1 MSNLFK
7 LSIQGV
13 RSFDSESSE
22 TIEFGFPL
30 TLICGQNGCGKT
42 TIIECLKYATTGDL
56 PPNSKGGTFVND
68 PSIAARNTV
77 NAQVKL
83 AFQNVNGKSMICT
96 RTMQLTK
103 KRGKGVASNTFK
115 TLEGQLSIM
124 DQGQKS
130 TISTK
135 NAELD
140 SQIPVYLGASR
151 AILDYVIFCHQDDSL
166 WPLSEASVLKKRFD
180 DIFEALKFT
189 KVLDSL
195 KTIKKDMSNDIKLID
210 QNVQHLRVDKSRADK
225 IRNKVESTSV
235 KCDVLSEEIANLTST
250 IEEKEQEAEA
260 LFVSNQSFQEILSRH
275 EQLQYSQKSCQ
286 IQLERIMK
294 NIEILPDTET
304 ALMSRLDNFE
314 SHLQERQAEASI
326 KLNELQ
332 ALEEK
337 LQSLRLE
344 LNSLARTEGSLRL
357 KEELYQANKQKLVQ
371 LIQENLLAK
380 NSRTNEMNFQ
390 KIVGDL
396 ENTINK
402 ATSAYE
408 RLRSSNKAS
417 YEQAASRVHE
427 ISQTIAKLE
436 QRYQY
441 YQQDLLNTRSQISE
455 GRKKLSTQQQQEAEL
470 EVHKREL
477 KDLEDKYDPQG
488 HNDVIKSLDSLI
500 ENERTQLAQLESQS
514 DTLGRKA
521 NQASKQSDTL
531 SKMSFIKEGIAR
543 KEATLGAHLKSLE
556 SLFEQT
562 TGKQY
567 NNTGSDELE
576 AELTREGS
584 RLDLKLSEHKN
595 ISKHVESL
603 TVKLESTQAQI
614 TDNLHNTTSIK
625 NEIVKVI
632 EEDEID
638 TYEQVISD
646 LEENHRDAL
655 ESLNTFEVTNQFKIK
670 AIEIAE
676 SEKYCTL
683 CLRHF
688 DSPGLSKFLTELRAN
703 IKSMTAEA
711 LEKEVKE
718 TAKEL
723 EQAKNINPL
732 ILKYRQY
739 GQELPE
745 LEAKKTKETQQM
757 KDAEKLKVKVDS
769 ELESLQSNLDA
780 LKALRTPLAEVSRI
794 RKEIDV
800 SQKELASLEELLS
813 DYGSVTKQSPV
824 ELQREMDKINREM
837 KALRQNVSENVEAKY
852 VKQRELA
859 RLEGRVKD
867 KKLAISALERALI
880 DQGHEKSAIEGY
892 EAQVVVLQ
900 QSISEIEHEL
910 GFQREKRKEE
920 DENLRTIKVEIEKA
934 EHEKETEINRYHKLK
949 DQISNLLQNI
959 KEFENTDRVQFETVS
974 SNIATINSNIEEL
987 EVEMLEIRKDIKVVE
1002 KSINEANNLK
1012 SQIRDNLDYR
1022 RLQNEMNEIENQIG
1036 MLDIEDAQ
1044 SKRNEYNERTKE
1056 IRLEITNLNSE
1067 HAGKVGEVKQ
1077 LRDQIRMMKE
1087 DLDSEYVDVDERYQA
1102 EWVKLQTNMLATS
1115 DLQTYSKA
1123 LDNAIMKYH
1132 THKMESINRILNEL
1146 WKQTYKGTDVD
1157 TIAIKSD
1164 INLHAKGNR
1173 SYNYRVVMY
1182 KQDCELDMR
1191 GRCSAGQKV
1200 LTSILIRL
1208 ALAECFGSNCGIIA
1222 LDEPTTNLD
1231 VENTESLAQ
1240 SLNNIIEF
1248 RRGQKNFQLIVITH
1262 DEKFL
1267 SHIGGEQ
1274 FTDNFYRVQR
1284 DENQRSI
1291 IRSLPIN
1298 FILEE

>member
-1 MSNLFK
+1 MSNLYK

-225 IRNKVESTSV
+225 IRSKVQSTSV
-235 KCDVLSEEIANLTST
+235 TCDALSEEIANLTST
-250 IEEKEQEAEA
+250 IEEKEREAEA

-286 IQLERIMK
+286 VQLERIVK
-294 NIEILPDTET
+294 NIEILPDSET
-304 ALMSRLDNFE
+304 VLMSRLDNFE
-314 SHLQERQAEASI
+314 SHLQERQAEASM
-326 KLNELQ
+326 KHNELR
-332 ALEEK
+332 ALEER
-337 LQSLRLE
+337 LQNLRLE
-344 LNSLARTEGSLRL
+344 LNSLSRTEGSLKL
-357 KEELYQANKQKLVQ
+357 KEELYHTNKQKLVQ

-380 NSRTNEMNFQ
+380 DPKPNDMNFQ
-390 KIVGDL
+390 KIVDDL
-396 ENTINK
+396 DNTIKK
-402 ATSAYE
+402 ASSAYE
-408 RLRSSNKAS
+408 RLKSSNKLS

-427 ISQTIAKLE
+427 ISETITKLE

-441 YQQDLLNTRSQISE
+441 YQQDLLNTRSQINE
-455 GRKKLSTQQQQEAEL
+455 GRKRLNTQQQQEAEL
-470 EVHKREL
+470 EIHKREL
-477 KDLEDKYDPQG
+477 KDLEDKYDPQS
-488 HNDVIKSLDSLI
+488 HNDAIKSLDSLI
-500 ENERTQLAQLESQS
+500 ENERSQLAQLESQS
-514 DTLGRKA
+514 DTLGRKVA
-521 NQASKQSDTL
+521 QASKQSDTL
-531 SKMSFIKEGIAR
+531 SKVSFIKEGITR
-543 KEATLGAHLKSLE
+543 KEVTLAAHLKSLG
-556 SLFEQT
+556 SLFEKMI
-562 TGKQY
+562 GKQY
-567 NNTGSDELE
+567 ENTGSDELE
-576 AELTREGS
+576 AELTKAGS
-584 RLDLKLSEHKN
+584 RLDLKSSEQKN
-595 ISKHVESL
+595 FSRQVESL

-614 TDNLHNTTSIK
+614 TENLDKTASIK
-625 NEIVKVI
+625 NDIVKVI
-632 EEDEID
+632 EEEEID
-638 TYEQVISD
+638 FYEQVISD

-703 IKSMTAEA
+703 VKSMTAET
-711 LEKEVKE
+711 LEKEAKE

-732 ILKYRQY
+732 ILKYRQCR
-739 GQELPE
+739 QELPE

-757 KDAEKLKVKVDS
+757 KDAEKLKAKIDS
-769 ELESLQSNLDA
+769 ELESLQGDVDS

-794 RKEIDV
+794 RKEIEV
-800 SQKELASLEELLS
+800 SQRELSSLEDSLT
-813 DYGSVTKQSPV
+813 DYGSVTEQSPI
-824 ELQREMDKINREM
+824 ELQREMDRINREM
-837 KALRQNVSENVEAKY
+837 KALRQSVSDNVESKY

-867 KKLAISALERALI
+867 KKLAISVLERALI
-880 DQGHEKSAIEGY
+880 DQEHEKVAIDGY

-900 QSISEIEHEL
+900 QSMTEIEQEL
-910 GFQREKRKEE
+910 GIQREKRKEE
-920 DENLRTIKVEIEKA
+920 EENLKRITVEIEKV
-934 EHEKETEINRYHKLK
+934 EQEKEAEINRNHKLK
-949 DQISNLLQNI
+949 DQVSDLLQNI
-959 KEFENTDRVQFETVS
+959 KEFDDVDRVKFETVS
-974 SNIATINSNIEEL
+974 NDISTINSNIEKL
-987 EVEMLEIRKDIKVVE
+987 EVEILKIQKDMKMVE

-1044 SKRNEYNERTKE
+1044 SKRNEYNERTRE

-1077 LRDQIRMMKE
+1077 LRDQIRTMKE
-1087 DLDSEYVDVDERYQA
+1087 DLNSEYVDVDQRYQA

-1164 INLHAKGNR
+1164 INLQAKGNR

>member
-1 MSNLFK
+1 MSNLYK

-225 IRNKVESTSV
+225 IRSKVQSTSV
-235 KCDVLSEEIANLTST
+235 KCDALSEEIANLTST

-260 LFVSNQSFQEILSRH
+260 LFVSNQSFQEIISRY

-286 IQLERIMK
+286 VQLERIMK
-294 NIEILPDTET
+294 SIEILPDSET
-304 ALMSRLDNFE
+304 VLMSRLDNFE
-314 SHLQERQAEASI
+314 SHLQERQAEASM
-326 KLNELQ
+326 KHKELQ
-332 ALEEK
+332 ALEKK
-337 LQSLRLE
+337 LQDLRLE
-344 LNSLARTEGSLRL
+344 LNSLARTEGSLKL
-357 KEELYQANKQKLVQ
+357 KEELYQTNKQKLVQ

-380 NSRTNEMNFQ
+380 DSKPDDINFE

-396 ENTINK
+396 ENTIRK
-402 ATSAYE
+402 ASSAYE
-408 RLRSSNKAS
+408 RLRSANKAS
-417 YEQAASRVHE
+417 YEQAANRVHE
-427 ISQTIAKLE
+427 ISDTITKLE

-441 YQQDLLNTRSQISE
+441 YQQDLLNTRNQISE
-455 GRKKLSTQQQQEAEL
+455 GRKRLNTQQQQEAEL
-470 EVHKREL
+470 EVHKHEL
-477 KDLEDKYDPQG
+477 KDLEDKYDPQS
-488 HNDVIKSLDSLI
+488 HNDAIVSLDSLI
-500 ENERTQLAQLESQS
+500 ESERSQLAQLESQS
-514 DTLGRKA
+514 DTLGRKVT
-521 NQASKQSDTL
+521 QASKQSDTL
-531 SKMSFIKEGIAR
+531 SKISFIKEGIAR
-543 KEATLGAHLKSLE
+543 KEATLAANLKSLK
-556 SLFEQT
+556 STFEKT
-562 TGKQY
+562 IGKPY
-567 NNTGSDELE
+567 ENTGSDELE
-576 AELTREGS
+576 AELTKASS
-584 RLDLKLSEHKN
+584 RFDLKSSEHKN
-595 ISKHVESL
+595 ISRHVESL

-614 TDNLHNTTSIK
+614 TENLNNTFSIK
-625 NEIVKVI
+625 NDIVKVI
-632 EEDEID
+632 EEEEID
-638 TYEQVISD
+638 SYEQVISD

-676 SEKYCTL
+676 AEKYCTL

-688 DSPGLSKFLTELRAN
+688 DSPGLSKFLTELKAN
-703 IKSMTAEA
+703 VKSMTAET
-711 LEKEVKE
+711 LEKEAKE

-732 ILKYRQY
+732 VLKYRQY
-739 GQELPE
+739 KQELPE
-745 LEAKKTKETQQM
+745 LEAKKKKETQQM
-757 KDAEKLKVKVDS
+757 KDAEKLKRKVDS
-769 ELESLQSNLDA
+769 ELESLQSDVDA

-794 RKEIDV
+794 RKETEV
-800 SQKELASLEELLS
+800 SQRELASLEELLT
-813 DYGSVTKQSPV
+813 DYGSVTDQSPI
-824 ELQREMDKINREM
+824 ELQREMDRINREM
-837 KALRQNVSENVEAKY
+837 KVLRQSISDNVESKF

-867 KKLAISALERALI
+867 KKLAISVLERALI
-880 DQGHEKSAIEGY
+880 DQEHEKIAIDGY
-892 EAQVVVLQ
+892 EAQVVIFQ
-900 QSISEIEHEL
+900 QNLLEIEQDL
-910 GFQREKRKEE
+910 GIQREKRKEE
-920 DENLRTIKVEIEKA
+920 EENLRSLNGEIENS
-934 EHEKETEINRYHKLK
+934 EHEKEAEINRIHKLK
-949 DQISNLLQNI
+949 DQISGFLQSI
-959 KEFENTDRVQFETVS
+959 KEFENVDRVKFEAVS
-974 SNIATINSNIEEL
+974 SDITTMNSDVEEL
-987 EVEMLEIRKDIKVVE
+987 EGEMLKIQKDIKMVE

-1022 RLQNEMNEIENQIG
+1022 RLQNEMKEIENQIG

-1056 IRLEITNLNSE
+1056 IRLVITNLNSE

-1077 LRDQIRMMKE
+1077 LRDQIRTMKE
-1087 DLDSEYVDVDERYQA
+1087 DLDSEYVNVDQRYQA

-1132 THKMESINRILNEL
+1132 SHKMESINRILNEL

-1164 INLHAKGNR
+1164 MNLHAKGNR